1 MHKILSC
8 LLFLFFG
15 SAYCLAQAAPTTT
28 AAARTFRDSHYHLS
42 LKIPSGWL
50 LSTRDREVSTFHED
64 VPSAPSTA
72 RLRAVASIA
81 TNPYPLST
89 FSGAFLYFSV
99 TPAATDASCTQQIPN
114 PTSTKEIAHQTFT
127 RGHAEQSSGICTES
141 RDDIYAAYRSHA
153 CYRFDLVIN
162 TFCRQVSGAQ
172 EMTAPQL
179 DDLHTRMESI
189 LTTATF

>member
-1 MHKILSC
+1 MYKILTC
-8 LLFLFFG
+8 LLLLFLG
-15 SAYCLAQAAPTTT
+15 SASCVAQAALTTT
-28 AAARTFRDSHYHLS
+28 PAPHTFRDSRYHLA
-42 LKIPSGWL
+42 LRIPTGWL
-50 LSTRDREVSTFHED
+50 LSTHDREVSTFHED
-64 VPSAPSTA
+64 VPSAPPAA

-89 FSGAFLYFSV
+89 FAGAFLYFSV
-99 TPAATDASCTQQIPN
+99 TPASTDASCAKQIPN
-114 PTSTKEIAHQTFT
+114 PTGTKEIAHQIFT

-172 EMTAPQL
+172 EMTPPQL